1 VRAERGARGGGAHL
15 RTEGGARGGGGG
27 GGECRLRMPQDAAL
41 GCTFSGE
48 GMPHRRHAAP
58 PADPAEMHFVVAAH
72 VKTIADKWLL
82 AAEKDAARAIAREL
96 FTQMSSDEAH
106 LISAGCTTSA

>member
-1 VRAERGARGGGAHL
+1 
-15 RTEGGARGGGGG
+15 
-27 GGECRLRMPQDAAL
+27 
-41 GCTFSGE
+41 
-48 GMPHRRHAAP
+48 
-58 PADPAEMHFVVAAH
+58 MHFVVAAH